1 VAIEKQNLILFQSPT
16 SGIQLYDE
24 LAIHDWDVHI
34 ASTIRQASDL
44 INKNSFHVGLCLIEN
59 QSNAD
64 HFAKLKQL
72 FNSYPGISWIMGLP
86 GDVSPEMDNNSI
98 ESKLIAEYCFDYIT
112 FPVDIKRLLFALG
125 HAQGMNKIS
134 RPIQKQIDGYASSF
148 GIIGD
153 SPAMVSLFKLLQKVA
168 KEDCSVLI
176 QGETGTGK
184 ELIANAIHNNS
195 IRSEHPLITINCGA
209 FPKDLIQS
217 ELFGHEKGAF
227 TGALQRKIGRI
238 ESAEGGTLFLDE
250 IGDLPFEQ
258 QVNLLRFLEDRMI
271 RRIGGSE
278 NIPVNVRIIAA
289 THVDLKAAVQKKQ
302 FREDLYFRLQVLQ
315 IETPPLRARG
325 KDIESLACYF
335 FNKFSENNVYT
346 AKGFQAESL
355 NLLNCYEWPGNVRE
369 LMNCIRHAVVMSEN
383 TLLTPEDLG
392 MDRKYQFPAPL
403 SLDEGRAVADRNLI
417 LSSMHHTNN
426 NVCRAAEILGISRVS
441 LYRLIDKYRISV
453 AMLLLLAI
461 IPLTIKYGLS
471 PHVEDYYT
479 LSTAAPEAPACL
491 KLRVVFTKSM
501 PDVDIDSL
509 LEKIHG
515 QLVEGP
521 NNAGAYTI
529 CLEADRDS
537 QDLNAAIILL
547 RNRKDV
553 YLAEPVMDIE

>member
-1 VAIEKQNLILFQSPT
+1 MVIEKHNLMLFQSPG
-16 SGIQLYDE
+16 SGGELCDE
-24 LAIHDWDVHI
+24 LAAHQWEVYIVNAI
-34 ASTIRQASDL
+34 QQASDL
-44 INKNSFHVGLCLIEN
+44 LDKHTFHVGLCLIDN
-59 QSNAD
+59 DSNAD
-64 HFAKLKQL
+64 YLAKLNQL
-72 FNSYPGISWIMGLP
+72 FNSHPGISWIMGLP
-86 GDVSPEMDNNSI
+86 GDVSPETDNNSI
-98 ESKLIAEYCFDYIT
+98 ESKLIAEYCFDYVT
-112 FPVDIKRLLFALG
+112 LPVDIKRLLFTLG
-125 HAQGMNKIS
+125 HAQGMNKITL
-134 RPIQKQIDGYASSF
+134 PIQKQVDDCSSKF

-153 SPAMVSLFKLLQKVA
+153 SPAMVNLFKLLQKVA

-195 IRSEHPLITINCGA
+195 NRSEHPLITINCGA

-227 TGALQRKIGRI
+227 TGAQQRKIGRI

-278 NIPVNVRIIAA
+278 SILVNVRIIAA

-302 FREDLYFRLQVLQ
+302 FREDLYYRLQVLQ

-335 FNKFSENNVYT
+335 FNKFSENNSYT
-346 AKGFQAESL
+346 VKGFQAESL

-369 LMNCIRHAVVMSEN
+369 LMNSIRHAMVMSEN
-383 TLLTPEDLG
+383 ALLTPEDLG
-392 MDRKYQFPAPL
+392 LDRKYKYFVPQT
-403 SLDEGRAVADRNLI
+403 LDEGRASADRDLI
-417 LSSMHHTNN
+417 LASMHHTNN
-426 NVCRAAEILGISRVS
+426 NVSRAAEVLGISRVS
-441 LYRLIDKYRISV
+441 LYRLIDKYSLSV

-461 IPLTIKYGLS
+461 IPMTIHYGL
-471 PHVEDYYT
+471 PTHAGDYYT
-479 LSTAAPEAPACL
+479 LSNAASEEPAGL
-491 KLRVVFTKSM
+491 KLRVVFVKSM
-501 PDVDIDSL
+501 PDVDIDLL

-515 QLVEGP
+515 QLIEGP
-521 NNAGAYTI
+521 NNVGAYTI
-529 CLEADRDS
+529 CLDTDRDS
-537 QDLNAAIILL
+537 QDLNAAIVLL

-553 YLAEPVMDIE
+553 FMAEPVMEP